1 MWTPVLL
8 GIGLKATVVLV
19 AAGALHVALLRSSAA
34 ARHLMWHIAL
44 AGLLAIP
51 VLSLLLPS
59 VPLGGA
65 SEVTVTHGA
74 ASARLGPAPSPPP
87 ASPRPQAVPVT
98 LAALWLGGT
107 LLLLARL
114 AWGLWRIRQMVRDSR
129 EIRDRAWLAL
139 RDDAAGALGLTADVP
154 LREAPR
160 AAAPMAWGLGRP
172 VILLPP
178 EAHAWGEEKRRAVLL
193 HELAHIERNDCG
205 SHLVAQISCAVYW
218 PHPLAWVALR
228 RLAAERERACDDR
241 VLGAGT
247 RASEYAAHLLDVAR
261 SMKARRDWA
270 LAALAMARHSQI
282 RDRLT
287 AILDGR
293 MARAAPTQTSAVFA
307 ATALLSLVLPLAAM
321 RPFGEAVKGTVYDA
335 TGAVIPNALVTLRK
349 AGGGAVSV
357 KSDAIGGYS
366 FRDVSAGSY
375 LLEVRSRGF
384 MLYRAE
390 FALGRGAELNH
401 EVKLQLG
408 GLHESIR
415 VTGTP

>member
-1 MWTPVLL
+1 MWTAVLL
-8 GIGLKATVVLV
+8 GIALKATVVLA
-19 AAGALHVALLRSSAA
+19 AAGVLHVALLRSSAA

-59 VPLGGA
+59 VPLGAA

-74 ASARLGPAPSPPP
+74 ASARLGMPASPPP
-87 ASPRPQAVPVT
+87 PGARARTAPIVIAAVWLAGT
-98 LAALWLGGT
+98 LA
-107 LLLLARL
+107 LLARL
-114 AWGLWRIRQMVRDSR
+114 GWGVWRVRRMVRDSR
-129 EIRDRAWLAL
+129 EIRNREWLAL
-139 RDDAAGALGLTADVP
+139 RDDAAGALGLAIDVP

-160 AAAPMAWGLGRP
+160 AAMPMAWGLGRP

-178 EAHAWGEEKRRAVLL
+178 EAHGWGEEKRRAVLL

-205 SHLVAQISCAVYW
+205 SHLVARISCAVYW
-218 PHPLAWVALR
+218 PHPLAWLALR
-228 RLAAERERACDDR
+228 QLAAERERACDDR

-261 SMKARRDWA
+261 GMKARRDGA

-282 RDRLT
+282 RERLA

-293 MARAAPTQTSAVFA
+293 MARTAPTQSSAVFA

-321 RPFGEAVKGTVYDA
+321 RPFGQAVKGTVYDG
-335 TGAVIPNALVTLRK
+335 TGAVVPNALVTLRD
-349 AGGGAVSV
+349 GRGGAVSV
-357 KSDAIGGYS
+357 KSDAIGRYL
-366 FRDVSAGSY
+366 FRDAAAGRG

-384 MLYRAE
+384 ALYRAE

-401 EVKLQLG
+401 EVKLQVGALR
-408 GLHESIR
+408 ESIR
-415 VTGTP
+415 VSGAP